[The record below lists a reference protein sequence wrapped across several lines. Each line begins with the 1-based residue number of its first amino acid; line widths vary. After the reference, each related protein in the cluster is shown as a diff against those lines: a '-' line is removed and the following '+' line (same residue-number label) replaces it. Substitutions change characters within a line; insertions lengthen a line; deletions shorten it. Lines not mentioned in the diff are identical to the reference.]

1 MAKDEQGFMDWLV
14 EDICN
19 TIEIK
24 GAVEATRDENGKVD
38 KWAATGLA
46 MGLGHTSD
54 DEMATLAGF
63 LGAEG
68 AFDDDSDDDSGVFDD
83 IYTPSIT
90 SSYTSSTYGCMS
102 EDEYE
107 RKKRDANSNFKTSI
121 WIIAIAAIGI
131 LIGLISG
138 IGEDS
143 DSFGIVCLVAFAILG
158 WGAYYFC
165 NQKNQNLE
173 KIEKEYSESRKRK
186 KQEEEAKRKQET
198 AKKEY
203 EALKNYAGT
212 TDFCTATNSV
222 FKKAKNLFDEADK
235 TCNINEPSYDQ
246 ELIESL
252 LTFILYFAIKDC
264 KITSKQ
270 KSATFDLAMCW
281 CGIHSD
287 FTGDMMF
294 LEQHNDLTEN
304 LQKALDEIYSLITV
318 AVHKSGQTD
327 SDMDFTKTLC
337 SMMILLGEEFDK
349 QFTPRG
355 LGASGVQVVLRTA
368 RRAAQRVIDEQ
379 LLDNPV
385 DETTVCDDS
394 VDSNINMDS
403 VMNKVEKLASDND
416 FLSMKLT
423 GKEFEIICDSCKNS
437 VKITVTS
444 ELTGKCPICGQE
456 NKLNF
461 SIK

>member
-14 EDICN
+14 EDIAN

-68 AFDDDSDDDSGVFDD
+68 AFDNDNDNISNDFDD
-83 IYTPSIT
+83 IFVPITTSRYTT
-90 SSYTSSTYGCMS
+90 GTVSYMS
-102 EDEYE
+102 EAEYE
-107 RKKRDANSNFKTSI
+107 RKKQDANSNFKISI
-121 WIIAIAAIGI
+121 WLIAIAAIGI
-131 LIGLISG
+131 FIGLISG

-143 DSFGIVCLVAFAILG
+143 DSFGIVCLVAFAVLG
-158 WGAYYFC
+158 WGVYYSY

-173 KIEKEYSESRKRK
+173 KIEKEYSESCKMK
-186 KQEEEAKRKQET
+186 KQEEAKRKQQEV
-198 AKKEY
+198 AKKEF
-203 EALKNYAGT
+203 EVLRNYAGT
-212 TDFCTATNSV
+212 TDFCTAINSV
-222 FKKAKNLFDEADK
+222 FKKAKSLFDEADK
-235 TCNINEPSYDQ
+235 ACDINEPSYNRVI
-246 ELIESL
+246 IENL

-281 CGIHSD
+281 CCIHSD
-287 FTGDMMF
+287 FTGDMLF
-294 LEQHNDLTEN
+294 LEHHSDLTET

-318 AVHKSGQTD
+318 AVHKSDQTGA
-327 SDMDFTKTLC
+327 DMDFTKTLC

-349 QFTPRG
+349 QFTPKG
-355 LGASGVQVVLRTA
+355 LGASGVHIILETA
-368 RRAAQRVIDEQ
+368 RRAAQRVIDER
-379 LLDNPV
+379 LLDDPA
-385 DETTVCDDS
+385 EEPTVCDDS
-394 VDSNINMDS
+394 ADSNVNMES

-416 FLSMKLT
+416 FLSRKLA
-423 GKEFEIICDSCKNS
+423 GKEFEITCDSCKNS

-444 ELTGKCPICGQE
+444 ELTGKCPICGYE
-456 NKLNF
+456 NKLTF
-461 SIK
+461 SVK